1 MIKNILIAF
10 LFCSQFGIAQIDFTQ
25 LIVGRNT
32 GNITLHDGATPR
44 IFGFAENLA
53 DIIEIPGPIIRMT
66 EGDSVL
72 IDFLNMSQG
81 APHTIHLHGLD
92 VDQANDGVPTLSFQV
107 NHSEHGYYRFKAP
120 HAGTYIYHCHVV
132 STIHTQ
138 AGMYGVI
145 IVDPPAGN
153 DFYTWAGG
161 EQYDRDFVWNASEI
175 DTFWH
180 KNSVLNHLYDA
191 ANPQPVY
198 VPDVYAPQYFLI
210 NGKSDSQLADPSNF
224 YYVIPGENVYTR
236 LVNIG
241 YYGVRYI
248 FPNSL
253 QARTISS
260 DGRPL
265 PQVEINDTIEVLP
278 GERYGTMIQIGN
290 DNQYFVNVEYF
301 DLNTQV
307 VASTQTIVLQSSQ
320 VDLIENGKNQL
331 RVFPNPSTSGLYIS
345 SVDFTEKYK
354 IYNLMGELILESND
368 ATIDIQSAPSGIYI
382 FKYNGSSIKLIKN

>member
-1 MIKNILIAF
+1 MKNWILLSII
-10 LFCSQFGIAQIDFTQ
+10 LYSTQILAQIDYTQ
-25 LIVGRNT
+25 LIVGRSNGT
-32 GNITLHDGATPR
+32 IQLHDGTSAR
-44 IFGFAENLA
+44 IFGFAENTA
-53 DIIEIPGPIIRMT
+53 DDIEIPGPVIHMT

-107 NHSEHGYYRFKAP
+107 DHAEHGFYRFKAP

-132 STIHTQ
+132 STLHTQ

-145 IVDPPAGN
+145 VVHPPVGN
-153 DFYTWAGG
+153 ENYTWAGG
-161 EQYDRDFVWNASEI
+161 EQYGRDFIWNASEI

-191 ANPQPVY
+191 ANPQPVA

-210 NGKSDSQLADPSNF
+210 NGHSDSQLADPNNH
-224 YYVIPGENVYTR
+224 YYALENENIYTR

-248 FPNSL
+248 FPSELN
-253 QARTISS
+253 ARTISS

-265 PQVEINDTIEVLP
+265 PQEEISDTVVVLP
-278 GERYGTMIQIGN
+278 GERYGTMIKTGTQSTYN
-290 DNQYFVNVEYF
+290 VNVEYF

-307 VASTQTIVLQSSQ
+307 THSTQTIVIELSQ
-320 VDLIENGKNQL
+320 VGLENNKLNSII
-331 RVFPNPSTSGLYIS
+331 FYPNPSNEGFFHSSILFEENYQVIS
-345 SVDFTEKYK
+345 ILGEKIIDGK
-354 IYNLMGELILESND
+354 SQ
-368 ATIDIQSAPSGIYI
+368 TIDLSNHSNGIYI
-382 FKYNGSSIKLIKN
+382 IQYKGNSYKLIKK

>member
-1 MIKNILIAF
+1 MRILF
-10 LFCSQFGIAQIDFTQ
+10 LITLISISLQVNAQIDFTK
-25 LIVGRNT
+25 LIVGRTT
-32 GNITLHDGATPR
+32 GTITLHDGVTPR
-44 IFGFAENLA
+44 IFGFAENIS
-53 DIIEIPGPIIRMT
+53 DIIKIPGPVIHLT

-92 VDQANDGVPTLSFQV
+92 VNQENDGVPTLSFQV
-107 NHSEHGYYRFKAP
+107 DHADHGYYRFKAP

-145 IVDPPAGN
+145 VVHPPEGN
-153 DFYTWAGG
+153 DYLTWAGG
-161 EQYDRDFVWNASEI
+161 ESFDRDFIWNASEI

-191 ANPQPVY
+191 SNPQPVH
-198 VPDVYAPQYFLI
+198 VPDIYAPQYFLI
-210 NGKSDSQLADPSNF
+210 NGKSDSQLSDPSGN
-224 YYVIPGENVYTR
+224 YYALENEDIYTR

-248 FPNSL
+248 YPSSMN
-253 QARTISS
+253 ARIISS

-265 PQVEINDTIEVLP
+265 PQEEINDTVEVLP
-278 GERYGTMIQIGN
+278 GERYGVMIHTN
-290 DNQYFVNVEYF
+290 SESLYPVSVEYF

-307 VASTQTIVLQSSQ
+307 IHSTQTIIIKASQ
-320 VDLIENGKNQL
+320 LEINEYEMDNIRLV
-331 RVFPNPSTSGLYIS
+331 PNPSIDGLFIS
-345 SVDFTEKYK
+345 KDIFTEKY
-354 IYNLMGELILESND
+354 IVYNLLGEKILNSKSQS
-368 ATIDIQSAPSGIYI
+368 IDLSSYENGVYI
-382 FKYNGSSIKLIKN
+382 LKYKGKTYRLIKQ